1 MVAGRTKPYRLLIAD
16 DDAAFRGILRNIFEP
31 YLRMIE
37 AASGEEAVEIVE
49 CEQID
54 IVLLDMH
61 MQAMT
66 GLETLQIVKSID
78 ALIPC
83 ILVTAAATESLKCE
97 ASDAEAYSVL
107 EKPVRKAQLLHTVST
122 ALQDAYCDPDA
133 FS

>member
-16 DDAAFRGILRNIFEP
+16 DDAGFRGILRNIFEP

-49 CEQID
+49 CEQVD

-61 MQAMT
+61 MQVMT

-83 ILVTAAATESLKCE
+83 ILVTAAATESLKSE

-122 ALQDAYCDPDA
+122 ALQDAYRDPDA